1 MQEKEG
7 SLPAQTPS
15 PLTMRPGPLIS
26 IVWHLEDLGSVHVDF
41 LRLLQTQRETPNP
54 RLSH

>member
-26 IVWHLEDLGSVHVDF
+26 IVWHLEDSGSVHVDF

-54 RLSH
+54 HLSH